1 MMEFKAE
8 VIVHH
13 NQSRIALYFDYSA
26 AANERVKL
34 LPGAKWSSTLRAWHI
49 PDNEQNR
56 LKFNLPTTGVSKLQ
70 LLKISPVNQPALEK
84 LVEELQLRAYST
96 NTIKTYR
103 NEFAQLL
110 SLLKDNPV
118 NNLDTEKLRSYFLY
132 CLQTLKMTEAQV
144 SSRFNAIKFYF
155 EKVLK
160 HERIFIEIPRPKKP
174 SQLPKV
180 INALDIKKMFIVTEN
195 LKHNIILK
203 LCYGMGLRVSE
214 IINLKITDIDSKNM
228 QVHIQRAKGKK
239 DRYVNLPES
248 VLEQLRQYYKEY
260 KPKEY
265 LFEGQHGGQ
274 YSIRSAQLVFKDALH
289 KARINKNVGIHSLRH
304 SFATHLLE
312 AGTDISAIQKLLG
325 HNDIKTTLTYAQVS
339 KKDLKKIKSPLD
351 NM

>member
-13 NQSRIALYFDYSA
+13 NRSRIALYFDYSA

-70 LLKISPVNQPALEK
+70 LLKINPVNQPALEK